1 MGVTSF
7 FFSPIF
13 VFGFFG
19 WSLVCNSFFRKQ
31 AKRFGNLRKALRV
44 AYGEVRDPGKSVI
57 LVIFQKAACG
67 ICLFLISCLSKNMF
81 YFFLFF
87 FIYVLHVISAILTAR
102 CSSNT
107 CGVISGCRSSSQHY
121 TSSTGVK
128 VYHNP
133 GRVLQMSWACFQACK
148 S

>member
-1 MGVTSF
+1 MGVTFLGVTSF
-7 FFSPIF
+7 FTICFWAF
-13 VFGFFG
+13 
-19 WSLVCNSFFRKQ
+19 LVGLWFATPFFRKQ

-87 FIYVLHVISAILTAR
+87 FIYVLHFISAILTAR

-121 TSSTGVK
+121 KSSTGVK
-128 VYHNP
+128 VYWSP
-133 GRVLQMSWACFQACK
+133 GRVLQRSRAYV
-148 S
+148 